1 MQAPTPSRAVTIRG
15 ATAADVPTVL
25 SFIRELAV
33 YERLGHEVLA
43 TEVDLHAA
51 LFGSRAYAEVAL
63 ACLQGEPVGFA
74 LFFHNFSTLLGKPG
88 IYLEDLY
95 VRPQARGLGAGK
107 RLLAYLAKTARERG
121 CVRLEW
127 TVLDWNEPSIAFYRG
142 LGAVAN
148 SEWTT
153 YRMQG
158 EALRR
163 LADECPSDNS
173 TVARRWRGRLIAPR
187 GSGDRDWLALRLA
200 LWPDEEP
207 AAELAAMA
215 EDLRRDFHV
224 RLAVDDA
231 GAAVGFVEG
240 SMRTDYVNGTRSS
253 PVAFL
258 EGLYVV
264 PEFRHL
270 GVARA
275 LVESVAEWARSAGC
289 AELASDSLL
298 DNRSGHAAH
307 RALGFEETER
317 VVYFRRALSAE

>member
-1 MQAPTPSRAVTIRG
+1 MQAPTPPRAVTIRG

-25 SFIRELAV
+25 GFVRELAV
-33 YERLGHEVLA
+33 YERLGHEAVA
-43 TEVDLHAA
+43 TEADLHAA
-51 LFGSRAYAEVAL
+51 LFGSQPYAEVAL
-63 ACLQGEPVGFA
+63 ACLEGEPVGFA

-107 RLLAYLAKTARERG
+107 RLLAYLANTARERG
-121 CVRLEW
+121 CGRLEW
-127 TVLDWNEPSIAFYRG
+127 TVLDWNEPSIVFYRG
-142 LGAVAN
+142 LGAIAN

-153 YRMQG
+153 YRLHG

-163 LADECPSDNS
+163 LADQYPTDDSRL
-173 TVARRWRGRLIAPR
+173 ARSWSGRLIAPR

-200 LWPDEEP
+200 LWPEEEP
-207 AAELAAMA
+207 AVELAAMA
-215 EDLRRDFHV
+215 EALRRSFHV

-240 SMRTDYVNGTRSS
+240 SIRTDYVNGTRSS

-264 PEFRHL
+264 PESRRL
-270 GVARA
+270 GIARA
-275 LVESVAEWARSAGC
+275 LVESVAEWARSSGC
-289 AELASDSLL
+289 TELASDSLL
-298 DNRSGHAAH
+298 DNRFGHAAH

-317 VVYFRRALSAE
+317 VVYFRRALSTE